1 MSTPSEARELVSKGQ
16 SHYKERAYKK
26 ALVEWKQALEIYER
40 EGKKREVGIISI
52 YMTQALVKLGQ
63 HKEALVTCT
72 QAVRILREVNEPSS
86 LRTALLTMGRIM
98 DNLGYVEE
106 ANRAFSQALEIQVPG
121 EEKSKR
127 VSLLIESGRLLAKS
141 GSYQEGSGHLATA
154 VKMTEQIDD
163 TELRGEALTEY
174 SRILQQLAA
183 YDEAKNVQRQ
193 LIQLWGT
200 AGKPKSRAHALLGLA
215 NIYQVEG
222 YLDKAE
228 ELIEQ
233 ARVVF
238 SKASDETGLTLC
250 EFHTARLLLEKG
262 QPEQALPHGEAAL
275 QFFQKQKK
283 SIIFAESALVVAQ
296 ILDRLVQDVRA
307 LRLFDK
313 AIEIFSQL
321 GEQAR
326 SMQAHISKGKAL
338 LRLGKDKQSEQE
350 FTQAIRY
357 YQEHKRQKEEAR
369 IYIEVGE
376 TFYQLGRYPEAIEQ
390 SKMAL
395 LLLQNHPE
403 EKLEIQGYRLLL
415 NASRKVQRLEEELP
429 FLQKAVKE
437 ANAKGRSLL
446 ATSLMVSLTQ
456 LNLDTQSP
464 EQVKGTLEQA
474 IHDEQLPMELRAEAA
489 LNLGL
494 VLMRSAEYTEAA
506 QYLSQAIKE
515 FRDEPCFDISGA
527 YYQLAEAYHN
537 LEKPSLRKDALKGAL
552 STLGPSNDEKLQ
564 GRVYFELAPLVEAED
579 SAKALDYYEKAA
591 RIFSE
596 AEHPEE
602 YYQTLLRQANLLT
615 DSAEITDILKII
627 DQAIVIG
634 EELDI
639 PTDFS
644 SENLPLSWNRMQHAL
659 EEAILIATHYYQ
671 KQNDRMIVDK
681 VIDWSSPR
689 KIAKLQPYL
698 ADNLGFE
705 RCVDLP
711 KLLQEE
717 TNLLTQISVL
727 RQQLAQLSP
736 KSLPQDE
743 YKSRQKELRAELTES
758 LEKMNVNRNV
768 IAAACPD
775 PGRGMLPSDYKM
787 PQKLVTLMPPDRRW
801 ILINYDVLLEKQRI
815 VVTTLDHVGRH
826 SIHTLPITPDLASV
840 VQSLQ
845 AIKNSQELP
854 PIADL
859 RDIASFLYRS
869 LIPSRLERELQ
880 SHNYGFLQFIT
891 DGFLN
896 NVPFELV
903 FDGKEYWGLKY
914 PMAWAPDFQFFESTL
929 KTKALAQ
936 TGVPSVVLGV
946 NLSSEEQASR
956 REVAEEIAKS
966 FLASVPT
973 RQGVTEPIVLF
984 GSDFTR
990 TLLSSNLE
998 QPRSLLYFSTPTT
1011 LHHRKGE
1018 IPLQQPD
1025 SLRVIEIGVTTLFKG
1040 APILVLDNSM
1050 RMDPIENGMSLAG
1063 FLRHLVTA
1071 GSPSIVF
1078 TRWRP
1083 ERKLQPTFT
1092 QNLIRQLYGG
1102 DPIAVAM
1109 LHTRRKLASIGPPLH
1124 SWLSYSLCGNPFLTL
1139 I

>member
-1 MSTPSEARELVSKGQ
+1 MSTPSEARALVSKGQ
-16 SHYKERAYKK
+16 SHYKARAYKE
-26 ALVEWKQALEIYER
+26 ALAEWKQALELYEQ
-40 EGKKREVGIISI
+40 EGKKREVGIVSI
-52 YMTQALVKLGQ
+52 YMTQALVNLGQ
-63 HKEALVTCT
+63 HKDALVTST
-72 QAVRILREVNEPSS
+72 QAVRILREAKEPAS
-86 LRTALLTMGRIM
+86 LRTALLTMGRVM
-98 DNLGYVEE
+98 DQLGYNDE
-106 ANRAFSQALEIQVPG
+106 ANRAFSQALEIQIPG
-121 EEKSKR
+121 EEKSAR
-127 VSLLIESGRLLAKS
+127 VSLLIESGRLLSKS
-141 GSYQEGSGHLATA
+141 GRYQEGSEHLATA

-163 TELRGEALTEY
+163 VELRGKALTEY
-174 SRILQQLAA
+174 AQILQQLGANDDA
-183 YDEAKNVQRQ
+183 EEVLRQ
-193 LIQLWGT
+193 LIELWGT
-200 AGKPKSRAHALLGLA
+200 AGKPTPRAQALLGLA
-215 NIYQVEG
+215 RINQAEG

-228 ELIEQ
+228 EHIEQ
-233 ARVVF
+233 ARTVF
-238 SKASDETGLTLC
+238 SKASDKTGLSLC
-250 EFHTARLLLEKG
+250 EFHTARLLLEKD

-275 QFFQKQKK
+275 QFFQKQKT
-283 SIIFAESALVVAQ
+283 SIAYAESALIVAQ
-296 ILDRLVQDVRA
+296 ILERLVQDVRA
-307 LRLFDK
+307 LRLFDT

-326 SMQAHISKGKAL
+326 IIHARISKGKAL

-357 YQEHKRQKEEAR
+357 YQEHKRPKEEAG

-376 TFYQLGRYPEAIEQ
+376 TFYQLERFPEATEQ

-395 LLLQNHPE
+395 LLLKDHPE
-403 EKLEIQGYRLLL
+403 EKMEIRGYRLLL
-415 NASRKVQRLEEELP
+415 NASRRTQRLEEDLP
-429 FLQKAVKE
+429 LLQKAAKE
-437 ANAKGRSLL
+437 ANAQGRTLL

-456 LNLDTQSP
+456 LTLETQSP
-464 EQVKGTLEQA
+464 EQVKGILEQA

-489 LNLGL
+489 INLGL
-494 VLMRSAEYTEAA
+494 VLMRNTEYTEAA

-515 FRDEPCFDISGA
+515 FKAEPSFDTSEA
-527 YYQLAEAYHN
+527 YYHLAEVYRN

-552 STLGPSNDEKLQ
+552 STLKPSTEEKFQ
-564 GRVYFELAPLVEAED
+564 GRLYFELAPLVEAED
-579 SAKALDYYEKAA
+579 SAKALEYYEKAA
-591 RIFSE
+591 SIFSE
-596 AEHPEE
+596 AEYREE
-602 YYQTLLRQANLLT
+602 YYQTLLRQANLLV
-615 DSAEITDILKII
+615 DSAEISGVLKLI
-627 DQAIVIG
+627 DQAISIG

-639 PTDFS
+639 PTDFN
-644 SENLPLSWNRMQHAL
+644 SENLPLAWDQMQQAL
-659 EEAILIATHYYQ
+659 EEAILIATQYYH

-689 KIAKLQPYL
+689 KIAKLHPYL
-698 ADNLGFE
+698 ADNLGYE

-717 TNLLTQISVL
+717 TNLLTQISGL

-736 KSLPQDE
+736 KGLPQDE
-743 YKSRQKELRAELTES
+743 YKSRRKALRTELVES

-787 PQKLVTLMPPDRRW
+787 PQKLVTLMPTDRRW

-815 VVTTLDHVGRH
+815 IVTTLDHVGRH
-826 SIHTLPITPDLASV
+826 GIHTLPISPDLASV

-845 AIKNSQELP
+845 GIKNSQELP

-880 SHNYGFLQFIT
+880 SQNYGFLQFIT

-896 NVPFELV
+896 NVPFELI

-914 PMAWAPDFQFFESTL
+914 PMAWVPDFQFLESTL

-936 TGVPSVVLGV
+936 AAVPSVVLGV
-946 NLSSEEQASR
+946 NSGAEEQASR
-956 REVAEEIAKS
+956 RAVAEAIAKS
-966 FLASVPT
+966 FLDSVPT
-973 RQGVTEPIVLF
+973 RQGITEPIVLF

-998 QPRSLLYFSTPTT
+998 QPRALLYFSTPTT

-1025 SLRVIEIGVTTLFKG
+1025 SLRVIEIGVTTHFKG
-1040 APILVLDNSM
+1040 APILVLDDSM
-1050 RMDPIENGMSLAG
+1050 RIDPMENGMSLAG

-1109 LHTRRKLASIGPPLH
+1109 LHTRRKLASTGPPLH

-1139 I
+1139 F